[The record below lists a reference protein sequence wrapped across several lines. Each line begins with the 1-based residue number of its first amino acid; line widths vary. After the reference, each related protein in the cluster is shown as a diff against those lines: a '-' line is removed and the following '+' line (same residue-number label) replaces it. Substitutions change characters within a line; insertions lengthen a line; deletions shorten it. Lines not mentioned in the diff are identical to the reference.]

1 MIKRNVFKQIPHP
14 LQLNVD
20 FRGSICDIFYH
31 TKINHVAIIKSKKN
45 SIRGNHFHKKTT
57 QHILILKGQ
66 LEYWYKNYNKK
77 KSISTFVI
85 ANEGDMIS
93 TPPFEIHALRITKK
107 NEFIVFSQGLR
118 GGKDYEKDTFR
129 VDNII
134 KS

>member
-66 LEYWYKNYNKK
+66 LEYWYRNYNKK
-77 KSISTFVI
+77 NQYQRLLLLMK
-85 ANEGDMIS
+85 
-93 TPPFEIHALRITKK
+93 EI
-107 NEFIVFSQGLR
+107 
-118 GGKDYEKDTFR
+118 
-129 VDNII
+129 
-134 KS
+134 

>member
-1 MIKRNVFKQIPHP
+1 
-14 LQLNVD
+14 
-20 FRGSICDIFYH
+20 
-31 TKINHVAIIKSKKN
+31 
-45 SIRGNHFHKKTT
+45 
-57 QHILILKGQ
+57 
-66 LEYWYKNYNKK
+66 
-77 KSISTFVI
+77 
-85 ANEGDMIS
+85 MIS